1 MAMLRNGSIIILIVA
16 LMSYSC
22 GGKKIEPNQSA
33 EALYQT
39 AMAELSK
46 KEGFPY
52 VFRGTNYDEVF
63 KLLKEIQLRDTYSPY
78 ATLAELRTADAY
90 FKREEF
96 EQAAIGYEEF
106 LKNHPAH
113 QETPYATYR
122 LALSHYMQKRSP
134 DRDPTNTREA
144 LKWFGIFIDKY
155 PDSPLV
161 SDAEKRIVRC
171 RKILAEREMY
181 IGRFYEERKNYKAA
195 AERFRVVVN
204 DYNDTNRL
212 ETALFLMGE
221 SYLKAG
227 ETELAKEALQRLV
240 HEFPNAKYHNK
251 ASDLLSEI
259 EKRGKKEAKIYE
271 K

>member
-1 MAMLRNGSIIILIVA
+1 MSMLRTGSIIILFIA
-16 LMSYSC
+16 LLSFSC
-22 GGKKIEPNQSA
+22 GGKKIQPNQSA

-39 AMAELSK
+39 AMTELK
-46 KEGFPY
+46 KKDGFPY
-52 VFRGTNYDEVF
+52 IFRGANYDQVF

-90 FKREEF
+90 FKKEEYA
-96 EQAAIGYEEF
+96 QAAIEYEQF

-113 QETPYATYR
+113 SETPYATYR

-144 LKWFGIFIDKY
+144 LKWLSFFVDKY

-161 SDAEKRIVRC
+161 SEAEKKIARC

-181 IGRFYEERKNYKAA
+181 IGRFYEKRKNHKAA
-195 AERFRVVVN
+195 AERFKVVVN
-204 DYNDTNRL
+204 DYSNTNRL
-212 ETALFLMGE
+212 EEALFLMGE
-221 SYLKAG
+221 SYLEAG
-227 ETELAKEALQRLV
+227 ETELAKEALQRVV

-259 EKRGKKEAKIYE
+259 EKKGNKEAKKI
-271 K
+271 

>member
-1 MAMLRNGSIIILIVA
+1 MAMLRNGLIVLIVL
-16 LMSYSC
+16 LMSFGC
-22 GGKKIEPNQSA
+22 GGKKMPANQSA

-63 KLLKEIQLRDTYSPY
+63 RLLKEIQLRDTYSPY
-78 ATLAELRTADAY
+78 ATLAELRTADTY

-96 EQAAIGYEEF
+96 EQAAVEYEEF

-122 LALSHYMQKRSP
+122 LAMSHYMQKRSP

-155 PDSPLV
+155 PNSPLV
-161 SDAEKRIVRC
+161 SDAEKRVVRC

-251 ASDLLSEI
+251 ASALLSEI
-259 EKRGKKEAKIYE
+259 EKRGKKEARIYE